1 MDIDIKELVKT
12 AVESF
17 NLKDF
22 HGDVVGFKYVENEFG
37 TIESGGIG
45 IQINQYGAPQEE
57 GEKEDASGDGDLNNA
72 DDPAVAF
79 VKRVKDIML
88 AAAENNGK
96 RMMNNARG
104 NTVTYTYNVDGE
116 GFCAVMD
123 KLLEDNRVEIVAY
136 LDGANAK
143 DAVRIK
149 YVAPFIGHVHS
160 KHRYSPDQMPNLAF
174 KDAFEVFYK
183 NGNYAVNKMSDKY
196 PSDEAQKLYRA
207 VDIIMIQLQK

>member
-1 MDIDIKELVKT
+1 M
-12 AVESF
+12 S
-17 NLKDF
+17 KDNDKQNIYNQLAYILNYKP
-22 HGDVVGFKYVENEFG
+22 HIENQTNNFG
-37 TIESGGIG
+37 TPPQDNPDRNTNDDLQESG
-45 IQINQYGAPQEE
+45 
-57 GEKEDASGDGDLNNA
+57 K
-72 DDPAVAF
+72 DDVTPAEAF
-79 VKRVKDIML
+79 VERVKDIML

-123 KLLEDNRVEIVAY
+123 KLLEDNRAEIVAY

-160 KHRYSPDQMPNLAF
+160 KHRYSPEQMPNLAF

-183 NGNYAVNKMSDKY
+183 NGNNAVNKMSDNH
-196 PSDEAQKLYRA
+196 PSDEAKKLYRA